1 MKKTRQK
8 KQTMGLFL
16 FFITSMLSFSVNSY
30 LTEGYRDVLSEINTI
45 FDLSIRE
52 DKSRRKINLASPVY
66 EGYSDGNKE
75 FSLAVKDKV
84 SKLRNVEKYRKLA
97 PNEKSYIAD
106 HNYLQYKNPIKVNV
120 LDSLFKTK
128 LSENNIS
135 LQIEIQYIVDAD
147 TAYSAKNRAF
157 YATAL
162 PLEKITTGLKD
173 QIILQAFVKPSFLY
187 RISPI
192 ISIFTRLFF
201 FISLGGLIWIF
212 RYKKNDDE
220 LLVVDETN
228 LFVFPLAIELPKCIK
243 QLSSTTFFNT
253 KDNTLIRNGETIY
266 LTGLRLAVFTLMMN
280 SDDYFV
286 QSATIKSQ
294 LWPKL
299 DNVKDV
305 FNKTIERLRTDL
317 KPFPE
322 LEVHYDRRRNGY
334 YLKVVVLEEA
344 IYNSVFA

>member
-1 MKKTRQK
+1 MKQK
-8 KQTMGLFL
+8 QLNILLLLLFVISLICCAVNFRFIGKQQ
-16 FFITSMLSFSVNSY
+16 N
-30 LTEGYRDVLSEINTI
+30 VLAEINFL

-52 DKSRRKINLASPVY
+52 DKSIRMGCIESIYQGSNYINK
-66 EGYSDGNKE
+66 D
-75 FSLAVKDKV
+75 FSLIVKKKGKKV
-84 SKLRNVEKYRKLA
+84 SFRNIDRLKKISYDEKYYR
-97 PNEKSYIAD
+97 AD
-106 HNYLQYKNPIKVNV
+106 HNFLQFKNPIKVHV
-120 LDSLFKTK
+120 LDSLFKRT
-128 LSENNIS
+128 LHENNIS
-135 LQIEIQYIVDAD
+135 LQIEIQYILNTD
-147 TAYSAKNRAF
+147 TAYSTKNRIF

-173 QIILQAFVKPSFLY
+173 EIILQAFVIPPFLY

-192 ISIFTRLFF
+192 ISIFTCLLL
-201 FISLGGLIWIF
+201 FISVGGLIWIF
-212 RYKKNDDE
+212 TCKKNEEE

-228 LFVFPLAIELPKCIK
+228 LFVFPLAVEFPEFIK
-243 QLSSTTFFNT
+243 QISSTTFFNT
-253 KDNTLIRNGETIY
+253 NDNTLIHNGETVH

-286 QSATIKSQ
+286 QSTTIKSQ

-334 YLKVVVLEEA
+334 YLKVVVVEEA
-344 IYNSVFA
+344 IYNNVFA